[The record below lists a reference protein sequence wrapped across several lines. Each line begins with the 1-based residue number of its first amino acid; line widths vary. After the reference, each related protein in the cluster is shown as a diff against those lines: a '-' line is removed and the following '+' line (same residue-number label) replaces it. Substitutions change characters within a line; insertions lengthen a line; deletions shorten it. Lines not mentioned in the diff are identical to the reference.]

1 MMLSK
6 IFSLGLLAGA
16 AVGIAVPAPE
26 PVPVPATIEHLEKRA
41 ISSSLYNTFVLYDQ
55 YVAAAYCPANSNGV
69 NKVVTCTQNYC
80 PKVNPLAS
88 AIVAYV
94 Q

>member
-16 AVGIAVPAPE
+16 AVGIAVPAP
-26 PVPVPATIEHLEKRA
+26 VEHLEKRA
-41 ISSSLYNTFVLYDQ
+41 IATTLYNTFVLYDQ

-80 PKVNPLAS
+80 PEINPLNS